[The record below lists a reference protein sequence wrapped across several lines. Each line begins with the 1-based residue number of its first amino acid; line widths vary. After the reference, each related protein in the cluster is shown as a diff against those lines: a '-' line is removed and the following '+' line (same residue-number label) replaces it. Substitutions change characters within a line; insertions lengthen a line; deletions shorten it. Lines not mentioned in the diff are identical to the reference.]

1 MISFIYEVSRIDK
14 SPETERRLTVS
25 LAGGQGVWGAGNS
38 RIQVSFGGD
47 EDVLKW
53 TGCEYTANL

>member
-14 SPETERRLTVS
+14 SPETERRLAVS

-47 EDVLKW
+47 EDVLK
-53 TGCEYTANL
+53 